1 MVGRSVRGI
10 PERRHPSRIVGSAM
24 IGPVVALDGDP
35 GELAILE
42 LGGVTVLALAV
53 RQHRKVAA

>member
-1 MVGRSVRGI
+1 
-10 PERRHPSRIVGSAM
+10 M